1 MPKKKGSKLLGLDD
15 ERFAHLRSDPKFSGL
30 SNKDKKVTIG
40 KRFAAVVTDPR
51 FSSKARVDKY
61 GRPVKKTSDDLL
73 DLYELESSEEEGEKE
88 EGTPAKKIKVEKKAR
103 GRRNELEEKDV
114 SDEHYDEEEQSGSSD
129 DRPVKIDLARGEGN
143 VESSSDDDD
152 SDSESEW
159 QANEDLQMEIDLA
172 HLDEDAE
179 QVEWA
184 TNRIAACN
192 MDWNVVHCEDLMVL
206 AKSFTPPGGSIKRI
220 TIYLSDFGAER
231 LAEEDKHGP
240 RLQLSKP
247 LEEYEGDKI
256 DDETKLAMR
265 KYQVDQLRYYYAIIE
280 CDSTETA
287 VAIYDQCDGFQFE
300 ASNIKM
306 DLRFVPEDME
316 FDAIVF
322 QKDRIKEELCEDDL
336 NVAKYKSKEKLKS
349 AVAQTSAR
357 IGWDETEQLRQ
368 KKFEEAFNSDEE
380 AGADLIADSE
390 SDDEEHEKNRQALL
404 SLLDNKEEVDGLQV
418 DWDNRRVNGESDD
431 DEEENEDE
439 HRDENEESDENNPA
453 KESANPKASDQNE
466 EEEEI
471 DLKKIG
477 AKKKQS
483 CIHNY
488 KRFLFPSYAWFGK
501 EKNTYQAYM
510 ERRKQKKAERKQ
522 RIKELKEKER
532 DALKTIED
540 QAKARQKE
548 NRAAL
553 RAAKHKEEKEGA
565 LAEAVAGDERFKA
578 LFTDSAFAIDQSSK
592 NFKSSKLIE
601 KQVAAKRKASEQ
613 VQKTSSN
620 SETDLLSKLKQ
631 KSAKWKGQK

>member
-1 MPKKKGSKLLGLDD
+1 MPKKKSSNLLGLDD

-61 GRPVKKTSDDLL
+61 GRPIKKTTDDLL
-73 DLYELESSEEEGEKE
+73 DLYELESGEEEGEKE
-88 EGTPAKKIKVEKKAR
+88 EGTPSKKTKVEKKAR
-103 GRRNELEEKDV
+103 GKRNELEKEEV
-114 SDEHYDEEEQSGSSD
+114 SDEHYEEDEQSGSSD
-129 DRPVKIDLARGEGN
+129 DRPIKIDLARGEGN

-316 FDAIVF
+316 FD
-322 QKDRIKEELCEDDL
+322 KERIKEELCEDDL

-349 AVAQTSAR
+349 AVAQTNAR

-368 KKFEEAFNSDEE
+368 KKFEEAF
-380 AGADLIADSE
+380 
-390 SDDEEHEKNRQALL
+390 K
-404 SLLDNKEEVDGLQV
+404 
-418 DWDNRRVNGESDD
+418 
-431 DEEENEDE
+431 
-439 HRDENEESDENNPA
+439 
-453 KESANPKASDQNE
+453 
-466 EEEEI
+466 
-471 DLKKIG
+471 
-477 AKKKQS
+477 
-483 CIHNY
+483 
-488 KRFLFPSYAWFGK
+488 
-501 EKNTYQAYM
+501 
-510 ERRKQKKAERKQ
+510 
-522 RIKELKEKER
+522 
-532 DALKTIED
+532 
-540 QAKARQKE
+540 
-548 NRAAL
+548 
-553 RAAKHKEEKEGA
+553 
-565 LAEAVAGDERFKA
+565 
-578 LFTDSAFAIDQSSK
+578 
-592 NFKSSKLIE
+592 
-601 KQVAAKRKASEQ
+601 
-613 VQKTSSN
+613 
-620 SETDLLSKLKQ
+620 
-631 KSAKWKGQK
+631 